1 MVKVEITK
9 DNYKLQIKKCIN
21 YLELAGDY
29 LSESYYYGSTE
40 DVEKTQ
46 KMISYFND
54 FLGQLLEFQKGLRG

>member
-1 MVKVEITK
+1 MDKVEITK

-29 LSESYYYGSTE
+29 LSESYYYGTME

-46 KMISYFND
+46 KMIAHFSE
-54 FLGQLLEFQKGLRG
+54 FLGELLEFQKLHG